1 MKKQLIVRFMA
12 LLLACCAIHGC
23 GKDKSQGSIFGTV
36 TDFATGEPVSNANV
50 QLRPSGE
57 TTLTGSDG
65 MYEFLDVPSGSY
77 SITVSKAEY
86 TDLVDDYVIEVKS
99 GKQTKRDVQIMKR
112 PTSLH
117 IYEPGSQEEISELD
131 FGANEGV
138 TQKTFS
144 IFNGGT
150 QNLNYIITKTVDWI
164 SNISQSTGTINTGVT
179 YPIVVTINRELLAE
193 GVNTTTLIITSST
206 DGAKELV
213 VKARKGGSDS
223 DLVVELPSANLMVQ
237 KTDLGVVDWSSASLL
252 CSNSTVAEFN
262 DWRLPTK
269 EELMTLYSN
278 REYIGGFTNET
289 YWSSSVQGG
298 YRYAVNFSNGV
309 LDYEEQQNLFHVR
322 AVRTMNEGSV
332 PTVTTAT
339 PTDVTSQSAT
349 CGGEV
354 VSDGNETVTR
364 RGVCYKTSQNPT
376 ISNQCV
382 ESGTGTGPFSCNL
395 TGLSPNTKYYVK
407 AFATN
412 SEGTAYGE
420 QKEFTTAA
428 AAPTTFEYAGTTYY
442 VHPEVGEMTWQSA
455 VDYCNNLTYAGYS
468 DWYLPNKDE
477 LNAMY
482 VYRNTIGGFHT
493 VNVYCVY
500 WSSTNSD
507 NNSSYAWSQSF
518 YNGSQE
524 TAAKTK
530 YLRVRP
536 IRKDGGGTSLVIPTV
551 TTSTPSSITSSSAT
565 CGGNV
570 TSDGGATV
578 TQRGVCYSTSPNPTT
593 SSQTVS
599 GGSGAGSYNCSLSG
613 LSSNTTYYVRAYAI
627 NSEGTAYG
635 SVESFTTENGGG
647 NSGQT
652 YTYTFESTWEGWTT
666 IDVDGDGNAWQ
677 RFYSDEGNTGHNNS
691 VYLMGS
697 ESYINDFGPLTPD
710 NYLVSP
716 QKYTVSNGAKISFY
730 VCAQDAD
737 YPAEHYGVAIS
748 TASNPTAN
756 SFVMVW
762 EETLSAKV
770 KSGDKVRGDREQGI
784 WYLKTID
791 LSSYAGQ
798 SIWIAIRHFNCTD
811 QFVINVDDI
820 SIITGNN

>member
-1 MKKQLIVRFMA
+1 ML
-12 LLLACCAIHGC
+12 GC
-23 GKDKSQGSIFGTV
+23 GKEGSIYGTV

-65 MYEFLDVPSGSY
+65 MYEFLDVPSGNY

-86 TDLVDDYVIEVKS
+86 TDLVDDSIIEVKR
-99 GKQTKRDVQIMKR
+99 GKQIKRDVQIMKR

-164 SNISQSTGTINTGVT
+164 SNISQPTGTINTGVT

-262 DWRLPTK
+262 DWRLPSK

-278 REYIGGFTNET
+278 REYIGGFVNET
-289 YWSSSVQGG
+289 YWSSSDYGG
-298 YRYAVNFSNGV
+298 YRYAVNFSNGI

-322 AVRTMNEGSV
+322 AVRTMNEGSA
-332 PTVTTAT
+332 PTVTTAI
-339 PTDVTSQSAT
+339 PTDVTAQSAT

-354 VSDGNETVTR
+354 VSDGHETVTR
-364 RGVCYKTSQNPT
+364 RGVCYNTSQNPT
-376 ISNQCV
+376 TSNQCV
-382 ESGTGTGPFSCNL
+382 ESGTGTGLFSCNL

-412 SEGTAYGE
+412 SKGTAYGE
-420 QKEFTTAA
+420 QKEFTTTT
-428 AAPTTFEYAGTTYY
+428 AAPTTFEYAGTAYY

-468 DWYLPNKDE
+468 DWYLPNKEE

-493 VNVYCVY
+493 TGNSSY

-507 NNSSYAWSQSF
+507 NNSSYAWRQKF
-518 YNGSQE
+518 YDGTQGTSE
-524 TAAKTK
+524 KTS

-536 IRKDGGGTSLVIPTV
+536 IRKEGGGTSPVIPTV
-551 TTSTPSSITSSSAT
+551 TTTLPTNITSSSAT
-565 CGGNV
+565 CSGNV
-570 TSDGGATV
+570 ISDGGATV
-578 TQRGVCYSTSPNPTT
+578 TSRGVCYSTSPNPTT
-593 SSQTVS
+593 LSQTVS
-599 GGSGAGSYNCSLSG
+599 GGSGTGSFTCSLSG
-613 LSSNTTYYVRAYAI
+613 LSSNTTYYIRAYAI
-627 NSEGTAYG
+627 NSAGTAYG
-635 SVESFTTENGGG
+635 EQKSFKTTGGG
-647 NSGQT
+647 GGGTATIILTVGDVWGDGSGYQMLLDNT
-652 YTYTFESTWEGWTT
+652 HSLYGTT
-666 IDVDGDGNAWQ
+666 IPEDGELSSNCSGNESIYAQFSHKIPTNADGNCTT
-677 RFYSDEGNTGHNNS
+677 SNIVINNS
-691 VYLMGS
+691 VSITILAGKYDWC
-697 ESYINDFGPLTPD
+697 IANPTPD
-710 NYLVSP
+710 
-716 QKYTVSNGAKISFY
+716 
-730 VCAQDAD
+730 
-737 YPAEHYGVAIS
+737 
-748 TASNPTAN
+748 
-756 SFVMVW
+756 
-762 EETLSAKV
+762 
-770 KSGDKVRGDREQGI
+770 DR
-784 WYLKTID
+784 
-791 LSSYAGQ
+791 
-798 SIWIAIRHFNCTD
+798 IWIASSQGNVGGRQD
-811 QFVINVDDI
+811 DYEFVAGNTYEFTVTLLGQNDATNVV
-820 SIITGNN
+820 ITGGAKGKGSLGQSNVGCRSISNK